1 MCFQELIG
9 VLGVWQINSVFQIG
23 LPHLVG
29 SLLLETAVPSL
40 SLNVF
45 LQVHKTH
52 LFKMARH
59 CGRSKNT
66 DINFPLALQN
76 LNDLANTALG
86 QLFFKTTADCNN
98 SSCKTLVFPLSER
111 VRGYKPS
118 KPCSR

>member
-1 MCFQELIG
+1 MCFPKLIG
-9 VLGVWQINSVFQIG
+9 VLRIWQINPVFQIG

-40 SLNVF
+40 GLNVF

-52 LFKMARH
+52 LFKMARN
-59 CGRSKNT
+59 CGRSENT

-86 QLFFKTTADCNN
+86 QLFFQNHRACNN
-98 SSCKTLVFPLSER
+98 SSCKTLGFPWSER